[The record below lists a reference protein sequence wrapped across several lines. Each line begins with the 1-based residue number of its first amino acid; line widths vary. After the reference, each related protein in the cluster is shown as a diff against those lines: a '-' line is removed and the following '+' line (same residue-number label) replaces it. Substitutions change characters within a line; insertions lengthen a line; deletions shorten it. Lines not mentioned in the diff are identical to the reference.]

1 MTLAPGT
8 AAPEQTHAV
17 TVGDRRVECG
27 PDQSLL
33 DACLRAGVW
42 MPNSCNQGTCG
53 TCKLRVLDGEVDHRG
68 SPADTLTAEER
79 AAGLALACQ
88 ATPRG
93 DTVVSPPTAD
103 GPVRGTHALRDLVA
117 TVLDVEDVARD
128 TRRLLLG
135 LDEPLAFSAGQYV
148 ELVVPGSG
156 VRRQYSLANTPEEDK
171 VLELHVRRVPGGA
184 ASDRWLFGSVAVGD
198 RVELTGPLGDFC
210 LPDEADDAG
219 EPMACVAGGTGLAP
233 FVGIVRTALQR
244 RPDRE
249 VVLYHGVRRP
259 EDLYDLDRL
268 AELASRHPGF
278 RFVPVL
284 SEGPADGA
292 AGHRAGFPTDAFVDD
307 VASARGWSG
316 WLCGPPAMV
325 EAGVKAFKRRRM
337 APRQIHREK
346 FTPAD
351 ALATGAAEPPAPP
364 DDGPARAAATPPAS

>member
-1 MTLAPGT
+1 MTHT
-8 AAPEQTHAV
+8 V
-17 TVGDRRVECG
+17 TVGDRRVECA

-33 DACLRAGVW
+33 DAFLRAGVW

-53 TCKLRVLDGEVDHRG
+53 TCKLQVLQGEVDHRG
-68 SPADTLTAEER
+68 SPADTLTDEER
-79 AAGLALACQ
+79 QAGMALACQ
-88 ATPRG
+88 ASPRC
-93 DTVVSPPTAD
+93 DAVVSSPTASD
-103 GPVRGTHALRDLVA
+103 AVRGTHALRDLVA

-171 VLELHVRRVPGGA
+171 VLELHVRRVPGGV
-184 ASDRWLFGSVAVGD
+184 ASDAWLDGSVAVGD
-198 RVELTGPLGDFC
+198 RVELTGPLGDFS
-210 LPDEADDAG
+210 LPEEADDEG
-219 EPMACVAGGTGLAP
+219 EPMACIAGGTGLAP

-249 VVLYHGVRRP
+249 IVLYHGVRGA
-259 EDLYDLDRL
+259 EDLYDVDRL
-268 AELASRHPGF
+268 TELAATHPGF

-284 SEGPADGA
+284 SDQQDPAC
-292 AGHRAGFPTDAFVDD
+292 RAGFPTDAFLDD
-307 VASARGWSG
+307 VPSARGWSG

-337 APRQIHREK
+337 APRQVHREK

-351 ALATGAAEPPAPP
+351 ALGTGAAGA
-364 DDGPARAAATPPAS
+364 